1 LCILVSL
8 LGLVQQ
14 CYEYGRDDLQ
24 NFSSLAALQEFISA
38 LQRARNLAVLQE
50 SDPTAVVQG
59 ISTSSTTVVSTNLAT
74 ALLPPQVPVLVE
86 PYLCFRKGGR
96 ITKCGRICQKLCEM
110 TGGPPRAQSCD
121 CEGGAAHAGTSKTV
135 VAGLPASARICCAQ
149 RQRWLGGFPTRYG
162 SMGKEHGCASSAV
175 GNHADPCAGARG
187 EGASRVTTRAMAS
200 GGCVYGLPNCIVAVN
215 HTLGVAEEVRRRH
228 NLAFP
233 QLRSPVCHCVCQATV
248 EGALSL
254 PLC

>member
-1 LCILVSL
+1 MRVRI
-8 LGLVQQ
+8 
-14 CYEYGRDDLQ
+14 
-24 NFSSLAALQEFISA
+24 FS
-38 LQRARNLAVLQE
+38 
-50 SDPTAVVQG
+50 
-59 ISTSSTTVVSTNLAT
+59 
-74 ALLPPQVPVLVE
+74 
-86 PYLCFRKGGR
+86 LCFLGIRNVVH
-96 ITKCGRICQKLCEM
+96 CRICQKLCEM

-121 CEGGAAHAGTSKTV
+121 CEGATPVAARPLWH
-135 VAGLPASARICCAQ
+135 GLPASARICCAH

-200 GGCVYGLPNCIVAVN
+200 GGCVYGLPNCIVAVS